1 MKKLKLLPLLF
12 LALLCAC
19 LLTGCGKGKTEEP
32 SEAAES
38 GMIYTS
44 SFTPIPWNQ
53 ENGLDPLTVT
63 EDGFYASCYEKQPG
77 AEDEYRQTIYYVNQ
91 NGEAQRLAYEFLPLP
106 ENTEEL
112 PNFSAG
118 SNVNSLFVLP
128 NGELLTLESVYRTW
142 SDNADASGWEDYH
155 NEYSHWLRRMD
166 AEGKEL
172 SSVQLEWEADGED
185 ANLNTY
191 GAVAD

>member
-19 LLTGCGKGKTEEP
+19 LLTGCGKEKTEEP
-32 SEAAES
+32 SEATES

-91 NGEAQRLAYEFLPLP
+91 KRHINKIPKDLPI
-106 ENTEEL
+106 
-112 PNFSAG
+112 
-118 SNVNSLFVLP
+118 
-128 NGELLTLESVYRTW
+128 LLISGDLDPVGNLGKGVKSVYNKYVEAGITDIECHLFEGMRHEILNEPRKAETY
-142 SDNADASGWEDYH
+142 DYIR
-155 NEYSHWLRRMD
+155 EWLSRH
-166 AEGKEL
+166 
-172 SSVQLEWEADGED
+172 
-185 ANLNTY
+185 
-191 GAVAD
+191 